1 MTLELR
7 KQETEAI
14 KALWADWKADKYS
27 LLELETTIRRVDLTG
42 FQDTIS
48 RLRSVGLKEE
58 PQQPKLNILMPG
70 GLRFTIVGPGLIQE
84 YCTHGDINR
93 VAYSVVLKERRR
105 VAEKPDQVDL
115 ADYGARIKVRREV
128 ELNKRDARVV
138 KQLQSWA
145 KTPKQFRYIKRYTFL
160 GPTDLGMRFDLSIIR
175 ESERDSRGDYKRA
188 ETLQLADIMRRPLVY
203 EIEAEAERREGT
215 KVNASHNG
223 VLSGLVLVLQGLQRS
238 YALVRQPI
246 AQDIIQTVAGA
257 TGTPIGKY
265 PGPQLVTINRV
276 NMATTQTDGVPN
288 IRYEDYNVTDKA
300 DGLRCLLIVA
310 RDGRIYLM
318 DGGRNVYAT
327 GLKTELADLIGTVLD
342 GEWIKNTKTGKAV
355 SLYYAFDIFAAGTS
369 NVAALPFINA
379 QAAAEAGGVGPV
391 ADRHSIMRD
400 VVSKLSDAEST
411 IEIPSAH
418 KLKISIKTFHST
430 SSEPGSI
437 FNDIRNCLDAARES
451 DYNTDGLIFTPNLAP
466 LPVGGKT
473 WDAQMKWKPPHDNTI
488 DFLVVFEKAAA
499 GPSMKWNEEER
510 KMVEYKTLRL
520 FVAGSM
526 DPLFKDPR
534 STVLAEKE
542 LPLSMLD
549 DDTYRPV
556 EFKPMN
562 PSDPLAST
570 CFINVT
576 SEHVDE
582 SLTEDAGSSSNIYC
596 TRSKDIIVDKCVV
609 EMAYNP
615 EKDEGW
621 RWEPIRV
628 RWDKTERFLK
638 GNVGALNNDATA
650 DNNWYSIHNPITE
663 EMIRT
668 GVLVEKE
675 ADATA
680 DRAYYGKKGVK
691 RDNYAIRGLTSFH
704 NETIKSDL
712 LHKTLQRGQSLLDLS
727 CGRGGD
733 LWKWFN
739 IGPSWVMGS
748 DINLE
753 CLNTPKNGAY
763 GRYLDLKIKQK
774 GRLPPMVFVQ
784 APSTASLR
792 DGSAGMAELD
802 KKILNVLYNNPGSQ
816 GADVPPAVEKLRGAA
831 AKQFDVVSCMFAI
844 HYFFSN
850 KDSVDG
856 FLRNVADN
864 LKVGGYFTGCCFDGD
879 SVYRLLSGL
888 HSGGVKYGRDGAKDI
903 WSIKK
908 NYEGGSDDVLAPND
922 TGLGKA
928 IDVYFMSIG
937 EEHREYLVNWE
948 YLVTRMREI
957 GCEPLQA
964 DEIAKMGLR
973 DSSEKF
979 NESYKAVSSKYPMS
993 KALQEYSFLNRWF
1006 IFKRRSAGT
1015 MPAAAPAPA
1024 PAPAPAFA
1032 EPTLVIHEE
1041 ALDKPAV
1048 VVKAKTKAAKAAP
1061 LVAEAVEAPGPGPA
1075 PVPVEA
1081 AVAVAAAAVGGRP
1094 IYKFTYNSSLKDD
1107 IGIGRKDWARYIS
1120 TFTKSNLQDLDNPAI
1135 TYPSLEAAFASER
1148 FKIGSN
1154 KPDLGPK
1161 LFGFE
1166 GNLHQKYLKEAVT
1179 SEERKYELL
1188 EDEGR
1193 EIREMIVPTYIKK
1206 TLGAKWD
1213 ETAWLGKRDAVMTA
1227 YIRQRYEKDPAF
1239 RMILDAV
1246 KAKNGILVHHNGSR
1260 PSEMGGVVKGDTI
1273 EGQNKLGLMYMAAA
1287 GFT

>member
-14 KALWADWKADKYS
+14 KALWTDWKADS
-27 LLELETTIRRVDLTG
+27 RSLELETTIRRVDLTG
-42 FQDTIS
+42 FHDTIS
-48 RLRSVGLKEE
+48 RLRSVGLKDV
-58 PQQPKLNILMPG
+58 PQAPKLNILMPG

-84 YCTHGDINR
+84 YCSHGDINK
-93 VAYSVVLKERRR
+93 VAYSVLLKERRR
-105 VAEKPDQVDL
+105 VSDKPDQVDL
-115 ADYGARIKVRREV
+115 ADYGARIKIRREI

-138 KQLQSWA
+138 KMLQGWA
-145 KTPKQFRYIKRYTFL
+145 NTPKQFRYIKRYTFN
-160 GPTDLGMRFDLSIIR
+160 GPADLGMRFDLSIIR

-188 ETLQLADIMRRPLVY
+188 ETLKLADIFRRPLAY

-215 KVNASHNG
+215 KVNASYTG
-223 VLSGLVLVLQGLQRS
+223 LLSGLVLILQGIQRS
-238 YALVRQPI
+238 YALVRQPV
-246 AQDIIQTVAGA
+246 AQDVIKTVHDA
-257 TGTPIGKY
+257 TGAPNGKY

-276 NMATTQTDGVPN
+276 NMATIQTEGIPN

-327 GLKTELADLIGTVLD
+327 GLKSEVAELVGTVLD
-342 GEWIKNTKTGKAV
+342 GEWIKNTKSGKAV
-355 SLYYAFDIFAAGTS
+355 SIYYAFDIFAAGTL

-379 QAAAEAGGVGPV
+379 ESGGK
-391 ADRHSIMRD
+391 DRHAIMRD
-400 VVSKLSDAEST
+400 VIDKLSTAEPT

-430 SSEPGSI
+430 STEPGSI
-437 FNDIRNCLDAARES
+437 FNDVRNCLDAARES

-473 WDAQMKWKPPHDNTI
+473 WEAQMKWKPPHDNTI
-488 DFLVVFEKAAA
+488 DFLVVFEPSSAANV
-499 GPSMKWNEEER
+499 KWNEEEK

-534 STVLAEKE
+534 STVLNEKE
-542 LPLSMLD
+542 LPQTILD

-562 PSDPLAST
+562 PSDPFAST
-570 CFINVT
+570 CYINVT
-576 SEHVDE
+576 TEHVDE
-582 SLTEDAGSSSNIYC
+582 SVTEDSGSSTNIYC

-615 EKDEGW
+615 EKEEGW

-628 RWDKTERFLK
+628 RWDKTERFQK

-650 DNNWYSIHNPITE
+650 DNNWYSIHNPISE

-668 GVLVEKE
+668 GTLVEKE
-675 ADATA
+675 ETS
-680 DRAYYGKKGVK
+680 AYYSKKGVK

-704 NETIKSDL
+704 NETIKYDL
-712 LHKTLQRGQSLLDLS
+712 LHKTLKKGEALLDLS

-784 APSTASLR
+784 APSTGSLR
-792 DGSAGMAELD
+792 DGSAGISELD
-802 KKILNVLYNNPGSQ
+802 KTILNVLYNNPGSQ
-816 GADVPPAVEKLRGAA
+816 GLTVPAAVERLRGMA

-864 LKVGGYFTGCCFDGD
+864 LKIGGYFTGCCFDGD

-888 HSGGVKYGRDGAKDI
+888 RSGGVKYGRDGAKDI

-908 NYEGGSDDVLAPND
+908 NYEGGSDEVLAPND
-922 TGLGKA
+922 SGLGKA

-937 EEHREYLVNWE
+937 EEHREYLVNWD
-948 YLVTRMREI
+948 YLVTRMRDI
-957 GCEPLQA
+957 GCELLQA

-979 NESYKAVSSKYPMS
+979 NESYKAVSSKYPIS
-993 KALQEYSFLNRWF
+993 NALQDYSFLNRWF
-1006 IFKRRSAGT
+1006 IFRRRSAGSAPAPAAADAT
-1015 MPAAAPAPA
+1015 AAPAPELVIREEMPELPADLTGPLPAAEPAPLPAAEPVPLPAAAPG
-1024 PAPAPAFA
+1024 
-1032 EPTLVIHEE
+1032 LI
-1041 ALDKPAV
+1041 
-1048 VVKAKTKAAKAAP
+1048 
-1061 LVAEAVEAPGPGPA
+1061 
-1075 PVPVEA
+1075 
-1081 AVAVAAAAVGGRP
+1081 GGRP
-1094 IYKFTYNSSLKDD
+1094 VFKFTYNSSFKDD

-1120 TFTKSNLQDLDNPAI
+1120 TFTRFNLQDLNNPAI
-1135 TYPSLEAAFASER
+1135 IYPSLEAAFASER

-1179 SEERKYELL
+1179 SEARKYELL

-1213 ETAWLGKRDAVMTA
+1213 ETAWLGRRDDIMTA
-1227 YIRQRYEKDPAF
+1227 YIKQRYEKDPDF
-1239 RMILDAV
+1239 RMILDAI

-1260 PSEMGGVVKGDTI
+1260 PSEMGGVVKGDVI
-1273 EGQNKLGLMYMAAA
+1273 DGQNKLGLMYMAAA
-1287 GFT
+1287 GFP